1 MRIGS
6 TCKIPKVCVSMQ
18 SELFL
23 LFCIHIENDNNVYR
37 SDTNASGGKS
47 ITTFNSYDKR
57 QKLSLS
63 DGNNKTPSTHSL
75 NS

>member
-1 MRIGS
+1 MRIDS
-6 TCKIPKVCVSMQ
+6 TCKIPKVCVLMQ

-47 ITTFNSYDKR
+47 ITTFNSFDKR